1 MTNYSLSNEGDILN
15 RLEQMKED
23 LYRGNVHKEDVE
35 FSVKTIRNLLLEL
48 YLVKQELNP
57 NQAKSVNEQLVTAV
71 TSNQVN
77 ETLSVF
83 EANKPM

>member
-1 MTNYSLSNEGDILN
+1 MSRYSLSSEADILN
-15 RLEQMKED
+15 RLEQMKEE
-23 LYRGNVHKEDVE
+23 LYRGKVHKEDVD
-35 FSVKTIRNLLLEL
+35 FSINTIRNLLLEL

-57 NQAKSVNEQLVTAV
+57 NQAKSVNEQLLTAV

-77 ETLSVF
+77 ETLF

>member
-23 LYRGNVHKEDVE
+23 LYRGNVHKEDVS
-35 FSVKTIRNLLLEL
+35 FSIKTIRNLLLEL

-57 NQAKSVNEQLVTAV
+57 NQVKSIGEQMAV
-71 TSNQVN
+71 ANQTSD
-77 ETLSVF
+77 TLSMF